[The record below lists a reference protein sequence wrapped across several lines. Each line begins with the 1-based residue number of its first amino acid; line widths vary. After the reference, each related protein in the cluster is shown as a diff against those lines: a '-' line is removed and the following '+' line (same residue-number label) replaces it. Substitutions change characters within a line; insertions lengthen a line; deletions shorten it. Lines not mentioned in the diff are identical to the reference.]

1 MGVDREEGL
10 LPMLLDVSEI
20 TEPDC
25 STVEM
30 LARMQLAARRGG
42 RRIELCGASS
52 ELCELLALS
61 GLSKVLRCRQSRSGL
76 EVVREAEEREPA
88 AGIEEEGDP
97 ADPIA

>member
-1 MGVDREEGL
+1 MSVERVEGL
-10 LPMLLDVSEI
+10 LPMLLDVSKI
-20 TEPDC
+20 SDPDC

-42 RRIELCGASS
+42 RMIELRGASS
-52 ELCELLALS
+52 ELRELLVLS
-61 GLSKVLRCRQSRSGL
+61 GLSNVLPCRQIGSGL

-88 AGIEEEGDP
+88 GGVEEEGDP